1 MSSSPNRIVKN
12 TFFHYGVFGVIGGAV
27 NMLGFLSAS
36 MAATTQRFMSY
47 SEGTGNLEDKRQ
59 VFNVSV
65 ILHFIIAICACLLLC
80 SFSYLFFDKIINVP
94 VERLYAA
101 KVVYYSMVFSV
112 TVTVLSVPYDAVINS
127 HENMLY
133 YSIVGIID
141 SFVKLIIAIY
151 IATSVSGDKLIV
163 YGILMAVLS
172 IVVMIVMQIYCHKYY
187 SECVFKPLTYFSK
200 KKLKQMS
207 SFASWKLSTQFTS
220 MVGNYGAGLLMNHYF
235 GAVINAAISIAS
247 QVISQLQSFSN
258 NMIKAVNPAIVK
270 SEGENNR
277 ESMLQVS
284 MYSCKYSF
292 LIFAIFAAP
301 ALVCLDKLLVWWLVD
316 VPQWA
321 YLMTLVGIL
330 RSLNECLLLPL
341 ETSIGATGKIRGNS
355 FYSSLINIFPLLLL
369 VILFYIGYSP
379 MAYIVVSFSVWGI
392 IYELKTVYFAKK
404 VCRLNIKIFFNEYI
418 KKPYITFLFSVAW
431 GLLVRFLLG
440 DNILS
445 ICTTIICVLGV
456 FISLVYFYVMGMTE
470 KKYAKNVVKNICYKI
485 NGEYK

>member
-1 MSSSPNRIVKN
+1 M
-12 TFFHYGVFGVIGGAV
+12 
-27 NMLGFLSAS
+27 
-36 MAATTQRFMSY
+36 
-47 SEGTGNLEDKRQ
+47 
-59 VFNVSV
+59 
-65 ILHFIIAICACLLLC
+65 
-80 SFSYLFFDKIINVP
+80 
-94 VERLYAA
+94 
-101 KVVYYSMVFSV
+101 
-112 TVTVLSVPYDAVINS
+112 
-127 HENMLY
+127 
-133 YSIVGIID
+133 
-141 SFVKLIIAIY
+141 
-151 IATSVSGDKLIV
+151 
-163 YGILMAVLS
+163 
-172 IVVMIVMQIYCHKYY
+172 
-187 SECVFKPLTYFSK
+187 
-200 KKLKQMS
+200 
-207 SFASWKLSTQFTS
+207 
-220 MVGNYGAGLLMNHYF
+220 
-235 GAVINAAISIAS
+235 
-247 QVISQLQSFSN
+247 
-258 NMIKAVNPAIVK
+258 
-270 SEGENNR
+270 
-277 ESMLQVS
+277 
-284 MYSCKYSF
+284 
-292 LIFAIFAAP
+292 
-301 ALVCLDKLLVWWLVD
+301 CLDKLLVWWLVD